1 MRPAFA
7 LPEADLAAGR
17 DRESHTSPVLA
28 RREPRQSRRSD
39 RRALGSRGSGP
50 GFVHTGVLVHA
61 DISGYTRYV
70 SRTAIQD
77 SSATVRELLG
87 VLVHEIGGTLE
98 PAQFEGDSVTF
109 AGDVEAHQMVDLLE
123 RAYVAFKRR
132 LREMQ
137 KCNTCTCDACARTT
151 DLALKFIA
159 HRGEYAWQPLGGRR
173 EQLHGPDVNKSFRL
187 LKNHV
192 PLDEYL
198 LLTSPLLDDLRPDS
212 RAEYTAHV
220 EEYEHVGRVECGY
233 RPLGPVW
240 VEATARERLRV
251 SPEEAQL
258 YSEVTVPTSIDLTWR
273 LLTEPDSIRRLHG
286 LQDIKTRAGA
296 RGTELGAVYTCQ
308 YADPSREPE
317 VIRVTD
323 SDHPSEHSVVYERG
337 STGALYMT
345 AYLRSDGAATRVGT
359 AWLWES
365 GRRKHGF
372 TRTSVKL
379 RADQL
384 NQGLLELAD
393 ANRNPK

>member
-1 MRPAFA
+1 M
-7 LPEADLAAGR
+7 
-17 DRESHTSPVLA
+17 
-28 RREPRQSRRSD
+28 
-39 RRALGSRGSGP
+39 
-50 GFVHTGVLVHA
+50 LV
-61 DISGYTRYV
+61 D
-70 SRTAIQD
+70 
-77 SSATVRELLG
+77 
-87 VLVHEIGGTLE
+87 EIGGTLE

-109 AGDVEAHQMVDLLE
+109 AGDLGADQLVELLE
-123 RAYVAFKRR
+123 HAYVAFRRR

-137 KCNTCTCDACARTT
+137 KCNTCTCEACARTT

-192 PLDEYL
+192 PLDDYL
-198 LLTSPLLDDLRPDS
+198 LLTSPLLDELGPNS
-212 RAEYTAHV
+212 RAEYTPHV

-233 RPLGPVW
+233 RPLSPVW
-240 VEATARERLRV
+240 NAATARERLRV
-251 SPEEAQL
+251 SRDEARI
-258 YSEVTVPTSIDLTWR
+258 YSEVSVPTGIDQTWR

-286 LQDIKTRAGA
+286 LRDIKTRTGA

-323 SDHPSEHSVVYERG
+323 SEHPSQHSVVYEG
-337 STGALYMT
+337 ESSGPLYMT
-345 AYLRSDGAATRVGT
+345 AYLTAEGPATRVGT

-365 GRRKHGF
+365 GRRRHGF

-379 RADQL
+379 RVDHL
-384 NQGLLELAD
+384 NQSLLELAVAD
-393 ANRNPK
+393 RHTEEPSQ

>member
-1 MRPAFA
+1 M
-7 LPEADLAAGR
+7 
-17 DRESHTSPVLA
+17 LA
-28 RREPRQSRRSD
+28 RPERRQPRRSRRQAVSSHGWGP
-39 RRALGSRGSGP
+39 AL
-50 GFVHTGVLVHA
+50 VHTGVLVHA

-87 VLVHEIGGTLE
+87 VLVDEIGGTIE

-109 AGDVEAHQMVDLLE
+109 AGDLAADQLVELLE
-123 RAYVAFKRR
+123 QAYVAFRRR

-137 KCNTCTCDACARTT
+137 KCNTCTCEACARTT

-192 PLDEYL
+192 PLDDYL
-198 LLTSPLLDDLRPDS
+198 LLTSPLLDELGPNS
-212 RAEYTAHV
+212 RAEYTPHV

-233 RPLGPVW
+233 RPLSPVW
-240 VEATARERLRV
+240 NAATARERLRV
-251 SPEEAQL
+251 SRDEARI
-258 YSEVTVPTSIDLTWR
+258 YSEVSVPTGIDQTWR

-323 SDHPSEHSVVYERG
+323 SEHPSQHSVVYEG
-337 STGALYMT
+337 ESSGPLYMT
-345 AYLRSDGAATRVGT
+345 AYLTADGAATRVGT

-365 GRRKHGF
+365 GRRRHGF

-379 RADQL
+379 RVDHL
-384 NQGLLELAD
+384 NQSLLELAVAD
-393 ANRNPK
+393 RHTEEPSQ

>member
-1 MRPAFA
+1 M
-7 LPEADLAAGR
+7 
-17 DRESHTSPVLA
+17 
-28 RREPRQSRRSD
+28 
-39 RRALGSRGSGP
+39 
-50 GFVHTGVLVHA
+50 HTGVLVHA

-87 VLVHEIGGTLE
+87 VLVDEIGGTLE
-98 PAQFEGDSVTF
+98 PAQFEGDSITF
-109 AGDVEAHQMVDLLE
+109 ADDLAAHQLVELLE
-123 RAYVAFKRR
+123 NAYVAFKRR

-137 KCNTCTCDACARTT
+137 RCNTCTCEACARTT

-198 LLTSPLLDDLRPDS
+198 LLTSPLLHELGPDS
-212 RAEYTAHV
+212 RADYTPHV

-233 RPLGPVW
+233 RPLSPVW
-240 VEATARERLRV
+240 DAATAREMLRV
-251 SPEEAQL
+251 SRDEARI
-258 YSEVTVPTSIDLTWR
+258 YSEVSVPTEINQTWR

-323 SDHPSEHSVVYERG
+323 SEHPSQHSVVYEG
-337 STGALYMT
+337 ESTGPLYMT
-345 AYLRSDGAATRVGT
+345 AYLSADGAATRVGT

-365 GRRKHGF
+365 GRRRHGF

-379 RADQL
+379 RVDQL
-384 NQGLLELAD
+384 NQGLLDLAVAD
-393 ANRNPK
+393 RQTEQRTERTVTLP